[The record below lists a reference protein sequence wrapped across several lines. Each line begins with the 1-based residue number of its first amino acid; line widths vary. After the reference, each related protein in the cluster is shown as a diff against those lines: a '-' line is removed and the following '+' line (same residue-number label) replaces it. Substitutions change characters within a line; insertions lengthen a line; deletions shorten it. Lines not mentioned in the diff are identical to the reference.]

1 MGLPTSLFSSGSSTS
16 SSSSNQALAGTSAF
30 FPSSRQP
37 GRPGRQGFM
46 GRRVIQE
53 DVECSD
59 DDDDGL
65 DDLSNVPLHD
75 DTRPSTPGLGKYRSL
90 RQRCKRA
97 QRYSRA
103 WRARGLFLALMAEA
117 WAWVF
122 PLSFIHLHPSS
133 PKDPTFAL
141 HTLSLFFGIY
151 ALSAWLTHASR
162 VLLGVGGGWI
172 KVQASRVLLR
182 TRVWR
187 GQWISHSSLLLLP
200 SALAILF
207 LLAGQPWIHQWS
219 QHIEDSPHFPPP
231 YPLLLISSSLPLLAL
246 IVISPLRFPSMASS
260 PPHPSTA
267 SLLPGG
273 QVGGAVPPE
282 ISIREESRGR
292 HSILSSGDGDD
303 EDDEDEGEY
312 WEAVPGYT
320 ISGGENLG
328 GNALRGV
335 PKLGEDWWRWWWDG
349 RLRGAILSLFAV
361 QFILIVLLI
370 AFLAPSDQEQG
381 RLDGMALSVGWIL
394 SLGPAHYVSRKQLHD
409 EDEASW
415 VIRAIG
421 LALLGILIPAS
432 LLFFPPDSLL
442 RILSSSIS
450 QAIGSCLI
458 GASLGLAVAPGIDES
473 WRWAQGLRSA
483 WAEWEGA
490 RLAEWLTMWSLAGLT
505 LGPLL
510 PYMLS
515 SITSSPLDLLTWST
529 AALALTM
536 AALVTVFNRA
546 GWLYHDGYE
555 LIV

>member
-1 MGLPTSLFSSGSSTS
+1 MGWSTPRCNPLPLCRPIYPDWYGDNGRGKCLFFSSWSSELVTKSLFSFSFP
-16 SSSSNQALAGTSAF
+16 F
-30 FPSSRQP
+30 F
-37 GRPGRQGFM
+37 
-46 GRRVIQE
+46 
-53 DVECSD
+53 
-59 DDDDGL
+59 
-65 DDLSNVPLHD
+65 LSP
-75 DTRPSTPGLGKYRSL
+75 
-90 RQRCKRA
+90 
-97 QRYSRA
+97 
-103 WRARGLFLALMAEA
+103 
-117 WAWVF
+117 F
-122 PLSFIHLHPSS
+122 P
-133 PKDPTFAL
+133 
-141 HTLSLFFGIY
+141 
-151 ALSAWLTHASR
+151 
-162 VLLGVGGGWI
+162 
-172 KVQASRVLLR
+172 
-182 TRVWR
+182 
-187 GQWISHSSLLLLP
+187 
-200 SALAILF
+200 
-207 LLAGQPWIHQWS
+207 
-219 QHIEDSPHFPPP
+219 
-231 YPLLLISSSLPLLAL
+231 
-246 IVISPLRFPSMASS
+246 ISPLP
-260 PPHPSTA
+260 
-267 SLLPGG
+267 
-273 QVGGAVPPE
+273 
-282 ISIREESRGR
+282 
-292 HSILSSGDGDD
+292 
-303 EDDEDEGEY
+303 
-312 WEAVPGYT
+312 
-320 ISGGENLG
+320 
-328 GNALRGV
+328 
-335 PKLGEDWWRWWWDG
+335 
-349 RLRGAILSLFAV
+349 
-361 QFILIVLLI
+361 IVLLI